1 MPQESGTAVA
11 ARLDRTTIYF
21 VAEDRALSDS
31 DYQHLLQFRTE
42 LRRFHRWSEEQA
54 QVEGLT
60 PAQHQLLLAVR
71 GSTDPDGATIG
82 EVADALFLRHHTAT
96 ELVDRAESAGLLRR
110 ERDRDDHRVVRL
122 RITRSGAAKL
132 ARLSRQ
138 HLDELGRL
146 RAGIL

>member
-1 MPQESGTAVA
+1 VA
-11 ARLDRTTIYF
+11 AARTLTDR
-21 VAEDRALSDS
+21 
-31 DYQHLLQFRTE
+31 DYEHLLRFRTE
-42 LRRFHRWSEEQA
+42 LRRFLNWSEERAQA
-54 QVEGLT
+54 EGLT

-71 GSTDPDGATIG
+71 GSSDPQGATIK

-96 ELVDRAESAGLLRR
+96 ELVDRAEAGGLLRR

-122 RITRSGAAKL
+122 HITRTGANKL

-138 HLDELGRL
+138 HLDELQRL